1 MDVPSKLIYRA
12 GLPTGRNPDI
22 PFYYSMFRGKCK
34 RKKQGKG
41 RTAEGFGT
49 GGILTFPAWPLPP
62 GSFCGCA
69 PDGYFPENVN
79 FNFVERLR
87 EYL

>member
-49 GGILTFPAWPLPP
+49 GGFLLSRHDLFRPAAFAGAHLVDI
-62 GSFCGCA
+62 F
-69 PDGYFPENVN
+69 
-79 FNFVERLR
+79 LR
-87 EYL
+87 M